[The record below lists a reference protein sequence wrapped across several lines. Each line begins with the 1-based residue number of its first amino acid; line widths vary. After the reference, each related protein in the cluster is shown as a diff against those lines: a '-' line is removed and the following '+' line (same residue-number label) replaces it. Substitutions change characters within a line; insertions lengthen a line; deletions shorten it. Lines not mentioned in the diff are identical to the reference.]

1 MAPAARVEIEETA
14 PATLPEDFAEW
25 DSGGPPATLP
35 DDFTDFDDVPATV
48 AAPSPPDQSANAK
61 ASASQVVS
69 GLPGRSR
76 MIVTAPAQAQELF
89 DSFPPDRAN
98 AGGSVEEE
106 ETVKP
111 RNKRKTVMFAAL
123 GAIPVLALLILIPL
137 KYYKSSPEPAV
148 VIQSDNAQQP
158 ATTTVT
164 IPEPPLEK
172 PSPTTPEPAVAKTT
186 VAEDPAPVRSEMMRD
201 QLNAPTRI
209 SREIKTAGK
218 EAPPAS
224 GFGGSGMEGL
234 GTSGSGAIGSVFDKQ
249 NHLKVQGATSKT
261 VNLSAGVAQGMLIQ
275 KTSPIYPPI
284 AKSAR
289 VSGTVVLQATIS
301 KTGSIQ
307 GLRAVSGPEMLRQS
321 ALDAVRT
328 WRYKPYTLNNEPVEV
343 DTTVKVI
350 FNLGG

>member
-1 MAPAARVEIEETA
+1 
-14 PATLPEDFAEW
+14 
-25 DSGGPPATLP
+25 
-35 DDFTDFDDVPATV
+35 
-48 AAPSPPDQSANAK
+48 
-61 ASASQVVS
+61 
-69 GLPGRSR
+69 
-76 MIVTAPAQAQELF
+76 
-89 DSFPPDRAN
+89 
-98 AGGSVEEE
+98 
-106 ETVKP
+106 
-111 RNKRKTVMFAAL
+111 
-123 GAIPVLALLILIPL
+123 
-137 KYYKSSPEPAV
+137 
-148 VIQSDNAQQP
+148 
-158 ATTTVT
+158 
-164 IPEPPLEK
+164 
-172 PSPTTPEPAVAKTT
+172 
-186 VAEDPAPVRSEMMRD
+186 
-201 QLNAPTRI
+201 
-209 SREIKTAGK
+209 
-218 EAPPAS
+218 
-224 GFGGSGMEGL
+224 MEGL